1 VWSSWED
8 CIKVIPDLKNLLSED
23 SWLSHVVKW
32 MREIADIVSDKLKDN
47 EDGEI
52 SCLIEA
58 ECLDIMQAICAHCPV
73 DTKIL
78 VIVGIASVEL
88 EEFLVE
94 TVDLRLI
101 EFVSSCG
108 TLHW

>member
-1 VWSSWED
+1 M
-8 CIKVIPDLKNLLSED
+8 IPDLKNLLSED
-23 SWLSHVVKW
+23 SWLSHVVKG

-52 SCLIEA
+52 SCLIKA
-58 ECLDIMQAICAHCPV
+58 ECLDIVQAICAHRSV

-101 EFVSSCG
+101 EFISSG
-108 TLHW
+108 STLHG